1 MLLNQAFSIKEAPRA
16 LFWISIFLISFS
28 GMFYLGLN
36 AELIEKWYLVL
47 VIFNVVMSLVA
58 IYYIVLSMRKLKM
71 NTQEG
76 VIGSKFTWSF
86 IKIVPVLS
94 LIHI

>member
-1 MLLNQAFSIKEAPRA
+1 
-16 LFWISIFLISFS
+16 
-28 GMFYLGLN
+28 MFYLGLN

-58 IYYIVLSMRKLKM
+58 IYYILLSMRKLKM

-86 IKIVPVLS
+86 IKIVPVLVLVPVLS
-94 LIHI
+94 FCLLYTSPSPRD